1 MNITVTFETIAEV
14 KTFAEMITGAA
25 VKEGKSSQNT
35 AVTPVAT
42 VQPSFKTETAP
53 VPVQNASAVPVHNSP
68 AAPVQNV
75 SAAPVT
81 PVQGAPTAPVQT
93 APIHTAPVT
102 QAPAAPV
109 QTVPTS
115 TRTYT
120 PDDLAKAAMQLMD
133 SGRQNDLINLL
144 AQFGVNSVPHLQ
156 PNQYGAFAPALREM
170 GAQI

>member
-14 KTFAEMITGAA
+14 KAFAEMITGPA

-35 AVTPVAT
+35 AVTPVTT

-53 VPVQNASAVPVHNSP
+53 VLVQNASAVPVHNSP

-93 APIHTAPVT
+93 APIHTALQQHQFRQCRPVRE
-102 QAPAAPV
+102 
-109 QTVPTS
+109 
-115 TRTYT
+115 RT
-120 PDDLAKAAMQLMD
+120 LRMIWR
-133 SGRQNDLINLL
+133 RQPC
-144 AQFGVNSVPHLQ
+144 S
-156 PNQYGAFAPALREM
+156 
-170 GAQI
+170 

>member
-14 KTFAEMITGAA
+14 KAFAEMIAGPA
-25 VKEGKSSQNT
+25 VKEGKSCQNVPVTPAATVQQPVKTENAPIPVQNT
-35 AVTPVAT
+35 A
-42 VQPSFKTETAP
+42 
-53 VPVQNASAVPVHNSP
+53 AVPVHNSP
-68 AAPVQNV
+68 AAPVQ
-75 SAAPVT
+75 
-81 PVQGAPTAPVQT
+81 GAPTTPVQT
-93 APIHTAPVT
+93 APINTAPVT
-102 QAPAAPV
+102 QAPTAPV

-120 PDDLAKAAMQLMD
+120 PDDLAKAAMLLMD

-156 PNQYGAFAPALREM
+156 PNQYGAFATALREM